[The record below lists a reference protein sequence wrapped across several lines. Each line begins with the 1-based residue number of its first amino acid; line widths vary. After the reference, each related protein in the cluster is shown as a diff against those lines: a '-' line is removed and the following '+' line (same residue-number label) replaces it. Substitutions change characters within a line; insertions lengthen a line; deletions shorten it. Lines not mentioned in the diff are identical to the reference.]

1 MATRFPCTR
10 NLSASQITM
19 GVLPVPPTLKLPIL
33 MTAAFSRFCLSQPF
47 RYIRTRASTPAPYS
61 KESGQRR
68 SERNGLAFIVSR
80 HSGGVQF
87 LQTPG
92 RWPPGYFRQGCAPF
106 HSSLSCARGF
116 ETTQSRPPRHP
127 RGFRP
132 EWPRRQRRSA
142 RRFPQN
148 SPSTRSEEHTS
159 ELQSRFDL
167 VCRLLLEK
175 KKKKTI

>member
-68 SERNGLAFIVSR
+68 SE
-80 HSGGVQF
+80 
-87 LQTPG
+87 
-92 RWPPGYFRQGCAPF
+92 
-106 HSSLSCARGF
+106 
-116 ETTQSRPPRHP
+116 
-127 RGFRP
+127 
-132 EWPRRQRRSA
+132 
-142 RRFPQN
+142 
-148 SPSTRSEEHTS
+148 EHTS
-159 ELQSRFDL
+159 ELQSRSDL

-175 KKKKTI
+175 KNTKHTLRT